1 MYEKALIDY
10 LAKQPNK
17 TAKMAQLGSSVKR
30 PDGVPKMAA
39 FLQSRANLFKQDV
52 KAGTVM
58 LTK

>member
-1 MYEKALIDY
+1 M
-10 LAKQPNK
+10 AKQPNK